1 MDREYRRLMDDFQIQ
16 KNTWGKEL
24 PEEIQ
29 LIEEEKREFIDQNLG
44 SMEDLIQNYNISNS
58 NLSLRNANIEK
69 EILRFQKKS
78 EEQRFLHERLK
89 CNTESLIS
97 AGNNSQVKKEGH

>member
-58 NLSLRNANIEK
+58 NLSLRNANVEK
-69 EILRFQKKS
+69 EILRLQKKCGK
-78 EEQRFLHERLK
+78 Q
-89 CNTESLIS
+89 
-97 AGNNSQVKKEGH
+97 